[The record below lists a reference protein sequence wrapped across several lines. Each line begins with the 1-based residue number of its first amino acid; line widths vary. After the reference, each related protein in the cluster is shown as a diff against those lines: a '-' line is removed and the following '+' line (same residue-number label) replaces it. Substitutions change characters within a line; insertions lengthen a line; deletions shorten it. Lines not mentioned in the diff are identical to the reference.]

1 MRENRVYSCFNF
13 SVSPF
18 RRPVMLGE
26 SLQLQGIKCIFAT
39 SNILH
44 CIFSSTTLTAHALQ
58 CLREHLWGHAVL
70 VLQDEALLQCHR
82 HGCAVLGTLAA
93 GKPDPVKAAA
103 NLSSLPENV
112 HILILPGMHIL
123 TQESKQF
130 WKACLAPR
138 SR

>member
-44 CIFSSTTLTAHALQ
+44 CIFSSTTLTGEKQAQ
-58 CLREHLWGHAVL
+58 EMTAVKK
-70 VLQDEALLQCHR
+70 EKEK
-82 HGCAVLGTLAA
+82 T
-93 GKPDPVKAAA
+93 
-103 NLSSLPENV
+103 
-112 HILILPGMHIL
+112 
-123 TQESKQF
+123 
-130 WKACLAPR
+130 
-138 SR
+138 